1 MKTKGKTLLG
11 CLWLCL
17 VQTCVLAQNEIAW
30 NFLYNPQDN
39 QIEMTAILAP
49 GWHIYSTNLGG
60 IAGPIPTDF
69 QFTTNKNVKF
79 VGKVNEPEPKVE
91 FDPNFEETVKY
102 FDKQVVFKQ
111 TLRWKGKPTEVQG
124 SVVYM
129 ICNDRMC
136 LPPVEKQFV
145 VKLER

>member
-1 MKTKGKTLLG
+1 MKTKITTITIIVLYTMKT
-11 CLWLCL
+11 WSF
-17 VQTCVLAQNEIAW
+17 AQNEIDW
-30 NFLYNPQDN
+30 SFLYNKVSEE
-39 QIEMTAILAP
+39 IEMTATLAT

-60 IAGPIPTDF
+60 IAGPIPTEF
-69 QFTTNKNVKF
+69 QFQANKNVKF
-79 VGKVNEPEPKVE
+79 IDKVIEPEPKIE

-111 TLRWKGKPTEVQG
+111 KVRWKKSTTQIHGN
-124 SVVYM
+124 VVYM

-145 VKLER
+145 VILEK